1 MEAKKILFCT
11 MNKITT
17 EEEPNLTS
25 KKDQKFWRNKPMIKC
40 SAQMSAACQEQQDS
54 IKNHIFWKQPRPEQ
68 NQYHSHLLLNRA
80 LTIKI

>member
-25 KKDQKFWRNKPMIKC
+25 KKDQKF
-40 SAQMSAACQEQQDS
+40 
-54 IKNHIFWKQPRPEQ
+54 
-68 NQYHSHLLLNRA
+68 
-80 LTIKI
+80 